1 MARDYEESINRNYKR
16 NEKKMTKKVKHLSSI
31 LAPVSL
37 GELIDKITILEI
49 KQIHM
54 TGIKLKNVDKELK
67 LLKNIIQD
75 KNLEI
80 DIDLIN
86 NLKEVNKNLW
96 EIEDNIRIKES
107 NQEFD
112 KEFIKLAR
120 SVYKENDRRA
130 SIKKEINQKY
140 NSELVEE
147 KSYNNYLI

>member
-1 MARDYEESINRNYKR
+1 MSS
-16 NEKKMTKKVKHLSSI
+16 KVKQLSSI
-31 LAPVSL
+31 FAPISI

-49 KQIHM
+49 KQVYM
-54 TGIKLKNVDKELK
+54 NGIKLKNINKEVK
-67 LLKNIIQD
+67 LLKDILQE

-80 DIDLIN
+80 NVDLIN
-86 NLKEVNKNLW
+86 NLKEVNKKLW
-96 EIEDNIRIKES
+96 EIEDNIRIKER

-112 KEFIKLAR
+112 NEFIQLAR

-147 KSYNNYLI
+147 KSYNNYLN

>member
-1 MARDYEESINRNYKR
+1 MSSKFKY
-16 NEKKMTKKVKHLSSI
+16 LSSI

-67 LLKNIIQD
+67 LLKKILQD

-80 DIDLIN
+80 DIALIN
-86 NLKEVNKNLW
+86 SLKDVNNNLW

-107 NQEFD
+107 NQKFD
-112 KEFIKLAR
+112 KEFIQLAR
-120 SVYKENDRRA
+120 SVYKENDKRA
-130 SIKKEINQKY
+130 SIKKEINQRY

>member
-1 MARDYEESINRNYKR
+1 MSSKFKY
-16 NEKKMTKKVKHLSSI
+16 LSSI

-67 LLKNIIQD
+67 LLKKILQD

-86 NLKEVNKNLW
+86 NLKEVNNNLW
-96 EIEDNIRIKES
+96 EIEDNIRIKERS
-107 NQEFD
+107 QDFD
-112 KEFIKLAR
+112 KEFVELAR
-120 SVYKENDRRA
+120 SVYKENDKRA
-130 SIKKEINQKY
+130 SLKKEINQQY

-147 KSYNNYLI
+147 KSYNNYLT

>member
-1 MARDYEESINRNYKR
+1 MP
-16 NEKKMTKKVKHLSSI
+16 KKFSCLSSI

-54 TGIKLKNVDKELK
+54 TGIKLKNVNKELK
-67 LLKNIIQD
+67 LLRNILQD

-86 NLKEVNKNLW
+86 SLKEVNNNLW
-96 EIEDNIRIKES
+96 EIEDNIRIKERDQKF
-107 NQEFD
+107 N
-112 KEFIKLAR
+112 KEFIQLAR
-120 SVYKENDRRA
+120 SVYKENDKRA

-147 KSYNNYLI
+147 KSYRNFII

>member
-1 MARDYEESINRNYKR
+1 MNSKIKY
-16 NEKKMTKKVKHLSSI
+16 LSSI

-67 LLKNIIQD
+67 LLKNKLQD
-75 KNLEI
+75 TNLEI

-86 NLKEVNKNLW
+86 NLKEVNKKLW

-107 NQEFD
+107 NQKFD
-112 KEFIKLAR
+112 KAFIQLAR
-120 SVYKENDRRA
+120 SVYKENDKRA

-147 KSYNNYLI
+147 KSYNYY

>member
-1 MARDYEESINRNYKR
+1 MSSKIKY
-16 NEKKMTKKVKHLSSI
+16 LSTI
-31 LAPVSL
+31 LAPISI

-49 KQIHM
+49 KQIYM
-54 TGIKLKNVDKELK
+54 TGTKLKNINKEMK
-67 LLKNIIQD
+67 LLKNILQD

-80 DIDLIN
+80 NIALIK
-86 NLKEVNKNLW
+86 NLKKINKKLW

-112 KEFIKLAR
+112 EEFIHLAR
-120 SVYKENDRRA
+120 SVYIENDTRA

-147 KSYNNYLI
+147 KLYKNY

>member
-1 MARDYEESINRNYKR
+1 
-16 NEKKMTKKVKHLSSI
+16 MTKKAQYLSSI

-67 LLKNIIQD
+67 LLKKILQD

-86 NLKEVNKNLW
+86 NLKEVNNKLW

-107 NQEFD
+107 NQKFD
-112 KEFIKLAR
+112 KEFIQLAR
-120 SVYKENDRRA
+120 SVYKENDKRA

-147 KSYNNYLI
+147 KSYNNY

>member
-1 MARDYEESINRNYKR
+1 MSSKIKY
-16 NEKKMTKKVKHLSSI
+16 LSSI
-31 LAPVSL
+31 FAPISI

-54 TGIKLKNVDKELK
+54 NGIKLKHINKEVK
-67 LLKNIIQD
+67 QLKNILQD

-86 NLKEVNKNLW
+86 NLKEVNTNLW

-107 NQEFD
+107 KQEFD
-112 KEFIKLAR
+112 NEFIQLAR
-120 SVYKENDRRA
+120 SVYKENDKRA

-140 NSELVEE
+140 NSDLVEE
-147 KSYNNYLI
+147 KSYKKY

>member
-1 MARDYEESINRNYKR
+1 
-16 NEKKMTKKVKHLSSI
+16 MTKKVKDLSSI

-67 LLKNIIQD
+67 LLKKILQD

-86 NLKEVNKNLW
+86 NLKEVNNNLW

-107 NQEFD
+107 NQKFD
-112 KEFIKLAR
+112 KEFIQLAR
-120 SVYKENDRRA
+120 SVYKENDKRA

>member
-1 MARDYEESINRNYKR
+1 
-16 NEKKMTKKVKHLSSI
+16 MTKKVKYLSTV

-67 LLKNIIQD
+67 LLRKILQD
-75 KNLEI
+75 ENLEI

-96 EIEDNIRIKES
+96 VIEDNIRIKER

-112 KEFIKLAR
+112 KEFVELAR
-120 SVYKENDRRA
+120 SVYKENDKRA
-130 SIKKEINQKY
+130 SLKKEINQKY
-140 NSELVEE
+140 NSGLVEE
-147 KSYNNYLI
+147 KSYNNYLT